1 MPRRRLNP
9 EIHSLTGAYAL
20 DALTARERAE
30 FDEHLSR
37 CDACSVEIAE
47 LRETAGRLAIAA
59 STPPSA
65 DLKHRVVP
73 VIRHERQLPP
83 LVASTEPA
91 RRARWWWAPMLAVAA
106 SVVAATAMGAQAMSL
121 HTELDQTRQASQA
134 RVQAISRV
142 LTAPDVRLT
151 MGHGATAAVSRDL
164 DSVIVFTKGMP
175 EPPPNRVYQA
185 WLIGPGGPRSA
196 GLLQVGPDAVPVL
209 ADGAADAAQLGITV
223 EPAGGSPRPTA
234 GVVALLALPE

>member
-1 MPRRRLNP
+1 MPRRRVNP

-59 STPPSA
+59 STPPPA

-83 LVASTEPA
+83 LVASTEPV
-91 RRARWWWAPMLAVAA
+91 RRAWSRWAPLLAVAA
-106 SVVAATAMGAQAMSL
+106 SVVAATAMGAQARSL
-121 HTELDQTRQASQA
+121 HTELDQTQQRL
-134 RVQAISRV
+134 QAISRV

-151 MGHGATAAVSRDL
+151 KGHGATAAVSRDL
-164 DSVIVFTKGMP
+164 DSVIVLAKGMP
-175 EPPPNRVYQA
+175 EPPPDRVYQA

-209 ADGAADAAQLGITV
+209 AGGAADAAQLGITV
-223 EPAGGSPRPTA
+223 EPAGGSSRPTTS
-234 GVVALLALPE
+234 VVALLTLPE